1 MWPERWKRG
10 RTLAIP
16 ELIGCYI
23 RWRLSGRTQ
32 SFREYFDTRFDTWID
47 PTIGIAVLVLIVA
60 LLYQVRL
67 LWS

>member
-1 MWPERWKRG
+1 
-10 RTLAIP
+10 
-16 ELIGCYI
+16 
-23 RWRLSGRTQ
+23 LSGRTQ